1 MNWNSTDKDGPTVAL
16 AVIKLAA
23 RVPITDPRYGGPILL
38 NPGGPGGS
46 GVGFALKYAHHIQTI
61 VDAAYTN
68 GSEYYIPADVS
79 AGGKFFDIVS
89 WDPRSVNNT
98 TPFHSCF
105 SDPMELITH
114 IDGTV
119 GLPGTPQWVGA
130 DVWAKQMALA
140 SGCMA
145 DENLNPKGASIADFM
160 TTEVVV
166 RDMVEIVERI
176 GEWRGAL
183 MEEWVLDTI
192 DYKMDLDQLK
202 ALIEAR
208 AWKRGQEPLQYWG
221 FS

>member
-1 MNWNSTDKDGPTVAL
+1 MNWNSTDKNGPTVAL

-23 RVPITDPRYGGPILL
+23 RVPVTDPRYGGPILL

-68 GSEYYIPADVS
+68 GSEEYVPADVS

-119 GLPGTPQWVGA
+119 GLPGTPQWVGP

-176 GEWRGAL
+176 GEWREAL
-183 MEEWVLDTI
+183 VSVMAVDMGPSSELAELLD
-192 DYKMDLDQLK
+192 
-202 ALIEAR
+202 ALG
-208 AWKRGQEPLQYWG
+208 WKQGHEPLQYWG